1 MKIGL
6 VRHFKVNLKKNIF
19 MTSEQY
25 NNYMHKYDISDVI
38 KNEVV
43 VDKYWEKCYCSSMP
57 RAITTAKTI
66 YHGEIV
72 ITDKLVEIPS
82 AAMMNTKIPLPY
94 YFWAILSRIA
104 WIRNHASQ
112 PEMRRETLERI
123 NSILDVILEEKDK
136 DIIIVSHAGT
146 LYEIQRILV
155 KKGFRGDRF
164 LKAKNGKLYVFER
177 QQ

>member
-1 MKIGL
+1 
-6 VRHFKVNLKKNIF
+6 
-19 MTSEQY
+19 
-25 NNYMHKYDISDVI
+25 
-38 KNEVV
+38 
-43 VDKYWEKCYCSSMP
+43 
-57 RAITTAKTI
+57 I

-82 AAMMNTKIPLPY
+82 AVMMNTKIPLPY

-146 LYEIQRILV
+146 LYEIQRILL

-164 LKAKNGKLYVFER
+164 LKAKNGKLYVFEK